1 VREAVKTV
9 TLEDRFRR
17 FAEAEVKADR
27 DRQHQEAYEK
37 NVESLRKA
45 EPAVSE
51 FLRGYSSALG
61 WSLDRQDHC
70 AGATGIVRCCYQLSP
85 SVPDMGHVDV
95 WVSVTDR
102 KEPWPELIECVEVD
116 GGTQKWTRVPFTEL
130 TKERLAA
137 ALAVQSA
144 IVISRISCCERPQ

>member
-1 VREAVKTV
+1 M

-17 FAEAEVKADR
+17 FAEAEVKADQ

-37 NVESLRKA
+37 NVESLRKS
-45 EPAVSE
+45 EPPVSE
-51 FLRGYSSALG
+51 FLKAYCSALG

-70 AGATGIVRCCYQLSP
+70 TGATGVVSCCYQLSP
-85 SVPDMGHVDV
+85 PVPDIGHVDV

-116 GGTQKWTRVPFTEL
+116 GGTQSWTRVPFTEL

-144 IVISRISCCERPQ
+144 NIISRVSCHEKPQ

>member
-1 VREAVKTV
+1 M

-17 FAEAEVKADR
+17 FADAEVKADQ

-45 EPAVSE
+45 EPTVSE
-51 FLRGYSSALG
+51 FLKAYCSALG
-61 WSLDRQDHC
+61 WTLDRQDHC
-70 AGATGIVRCCYQLSP
+70 TEATGVVSCCYQLSP
-85 SVPDMGHVDV
+85 PVLDIGHVDV

-102 KEPWPELIECVEVD
+102 KEPWPELVECVELD
-116 GGTQKWTRVPFTEL
+116 GGIQRWTRISFTEL

-144 IVISRISCCERPQ
+144 NVIIRISDREKPQ

>member
-1 VREAVKTV
+1 M

-17 FAEAEVKADR
+17 FAEAEVKADQ

-45 EPAVSE
+45 EPTVSE
-51 FLRGYSSALG
+51 FLKAYCSALG
-61 WSLDRQDHC
+61 WTLGRQDHC
-70 AGATGIVRCCYQLSP
+70 TGATGVVSCCYQLSP
-85 SVPDMGHVDV
+85 PVLDIGHVDV

-102 KEPWPELIECVEVD
+102 QEPQPQLVECVEVD
-116 GGTQKWTRVPFTEL
+116 GGMQRPTCIPFSQF

-144 IVISRISCCERPQ
+144 NIISRISCREKPQ